1 MLVTNLVIN
10 FQDLVAKV
18 KNLVTLAPVLG
29 AISCPELN
37 MQIIMIISFIFH
49 LWWKTILTCQ
59 ISLLKQLSF
68 PVETGFSVM
77 PTI

>member
-37 MQIIMIISFIFH
+37 MQIITIIMKNRVDRVAAPY
-49 LWWKTILTCQ
+49 LEVLET
-59 ISLLKQLSF
+59 SLYGVSMVF
-68 PVETGFSVM
+68 RW
-77 PTI
+77 

>member
-1 MLVTNLVIN
+1 MLVANLVID

-37 MQIIMIISFIFH
+37 MQIITIIIFIFH
-49 LWWKTILTCQ
+49 LLYGGK
-59 ISLLKQLSF
+59 
-68 PVETGFSVM
+68 
-77 PTI
+77 

>member
-1 MLVTNLVIN
+1 MLVANLAID

-37 MQIIMIISFIFH
+37 MQIITIIIFIY
-49 LWWKTILTCQ
+49 CMVEND
-59 ISLLKQLSF
+59 SYLSDF
-68 PVETGFSVM
+68 TVETAFFSR
-77 PTI
+77 

>member
-1 MLVTNLVIN
+1 MLVTNLVID

-37 MQIIMIISFIFH
+37 MQIITIIIFIFH
-49 LWWKTILTCQ
+49 LLYGGKWF
-59 ISLLKQLSF
+59 LLVRF
-68 PVETGFSVM
+68 HC
-77 PTI
+77 

>member
-1 MLVTNLVIN
+1 MLVANLAIN

-18 KNLVTLAPVLG
+18 KSLVTLVPVLG
-29 AISCPELN
+29 AILCPELN
-37 MQIIMIISFIFH
+37 MQIIMIITFTFH
-49 LWWKTILTCQ
+49 LWWKMILTCQ

-68 PVETGFSVM
+68 PVETGFSVT

>member
-1 MLVTNLVIN
+1 MLVTNLVID

-37 MQIIMIISFIFH
+37 MQIIMIIIFIFH
-49 LWWKTILTCQ
+49 LWWKMILTCQ

-68 PVETGFSVM
+68 PIETGFSVT

>member
-1 MLVTNLVIN
+1 MLVTNLVID

-37 MQIIMIISFIFH
+37 MQIIMIIIFIFH
-49 LWWKTILTCQ
+49 LLYGGK
-59 ISLLKQLSF
+59 
-68 PVETGFSVM
+68 
-77 PTI
+77 

>member
-1 MLVTNLVIN
+1 MLVTNLVID

-37 MQIIMIISFIFH
+37 MKIITII
-49 LWWKTILTCQ
+49 IL
-59 ISLLKQLSF
+59 LYGGK
-68 PVETGFSVM
+68 
-77 PTI
+77 